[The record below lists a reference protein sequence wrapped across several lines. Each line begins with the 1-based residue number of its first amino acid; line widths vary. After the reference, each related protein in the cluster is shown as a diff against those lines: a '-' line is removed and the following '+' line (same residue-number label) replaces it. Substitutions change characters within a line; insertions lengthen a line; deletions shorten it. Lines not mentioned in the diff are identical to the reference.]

1 MKINRIHLL
10 AVLCAA
16 PVAAHAGLDIGIN
29 IGIPAGQGEV
39 IIRDEPPA
47 PREEIIG
54 RPPAPGY
61 VWIHGHWQR
70 HHERWEWI
78 SGHWEAPREHMVW
91 VEGHWDHRHG
101 GFVWVEGR
109 WDPAPVAVVVQAPP
123 PAVVVETQP
132 QAPVQQEVIVTDAP
146 PPPRQEVI
154 RAAPAPGYVWI
165 QGHWQRHHDRWEWIS
180 GHWEAPHDHMVW
192 VEGRWDRRH
201 GGYVWVEGHWDA
213 MQAPVT
219 VVTQPQ
225 SPVEVF
231 VNEAPPPPRHERIYP
246 APGPDYLNWQGR
258 WVWISGRYERHPH
271 YHPGAAWIDG
281 HWENRRG
288 GFVWIEGSWR

>member
-10 AVLCAA
+10 AILCAA

-54 RPPAPGY
+54 RP
-61 VWIHGHWQR
+61 
-70 HHERWEWI
+70 
-78 SGHWEAPREHMVW
+78 
-91 VEGHWDHRHG
+91 
-101 GFVWVEGR
+101 
-109 WDPAPVAVVVQAPP
+109 
-123 PAVVVETQP
+123 
-132 QAPVQQEVIVTDAP
+132 
-146 PPPRQEVI
+146 
-154 RAAPAPGYVWI
+154 PAPGYVWI

-246 APGPDYLNWQGR
+246 APGPDYFWIGGHWNWQGR